1 MPRFAA
7 RVSKNA
13 SGGHTVVVPFDPK
26 AAFGKVRA
34 PVRATVNSHTFR
46 TRLARYG
53 GIDYLGFNR
62 EVREAAG
69 ISDGDLLTIELE
81 LDEEPRPIDIPDE
94 LAVALAGDNVARA
107 AFDALSPSHRREY
120 ASWIAEAKRADTK
133 ARRVGRTLEQLRE
146 HAGPG

>member
-1 MPRFAA
+1 VPRFAA
-7 RVSKNA
+7 RVSKNT

-34 PVRATVNSHTFR
+34 PVRATVNGHTFR

-53 GIDYLGFNR
+53 GVDYLGFNR
-62 EVREAAG
+62 EAREAAG
-69 ISDGDLLTIELE
+69 ISDGDLVTIELE
-81 LDEEPRPIDIPDE
+81 LDEEQRTIDIPHE
-94 LAVALAGDNVARA
+94 LAVALADDDGARA

-120 ASWIAEAKRADTK
+120 ASWIAEAKRADTR

-146 HAGPG
+146 HAGSG